1 MNKEAQ
7 MQSHELSLGFTTLDC
22 NQQEG
27 NPLIFL
33 NYVNPDHRLALPSP
47 KGDWYLVNTAVAAV
61 RAGERVLCSKL
72 IDGLYGYYKQLG
84 LIPEG
89 ASIIQVEP
97 QVDGDINYAYPATD
111 PLTILDEQ
119 IYFTNGDKPLVSA
132 ITFTCKRVGYQEQ
145 NLGLKSLDRLSSF
158 QTNNKALFRNASF
171 EYGYRM
177 LPGECLSSWEDL
189 ERAAQTYG
197 GLEYGVWLKFP
208 TGSGGDLVYHTN
220 RASIELL
227 CEGVNRIRD
236 NVVSALSQG
245 KFATDR
251 ELFWPEKEFC
261 PEDFLLVV
269 ESDARNCGEVL
280 VNGSTQFITRKDRGL
295 SVIGH
300 FQQITTEQGEYLGN
314 RSFNST
320 EAVEELLV
328 EQVTRVAEYSRCANQ
343 YYGIQGVDWFLVRD
357 KAGKIEPYVVELNS
371 RPTANTPPA
380 IMAAKLG
387 AEHWVNTNLY
397 TDRPIIDIGDY
408 LDVIG
413 RDLALGNIEEG
424 LVIPQS
430 FRTLVTR
437 RKVFP
442 SPDFKVL
449 ILGTSSDHCNQI
461 IDKLRHRSIRFTP
474 E

>member
-1 MNKEAQ
+1 MTNIEK
-7 MQSHELSLGFTTLDC
+7 ELSLGFTTLDC

-72 IDGLYGYYKQLG
+72 IDGLYDYYKQLG

-89 ASIIQVEP
+89 ASVIQVEP

-111 PLTILDEQ
+111 PFTILDGQ
-119 IYFTNGDKPLVSA
+119 IYFTNRDKPLVSTTA
-132 ITFTCKRVGYQEQ
+132 FTCERVWCQEQ
-145 NLGLKSLDRLSSF
+145 NLGLKSLGRLSSF
-158 QTNNKALFRNASF
+158 QTNNKALFRQASY

-189 ERAAQTYG
+189 ERAAQTYAD
-197 GLEYGVWLKFP
+197 LEYGVWLKFP
-208 TGSGGDLVYHTN
+208 TGSGGDLVYHVN
-220 RASIELL
+220 RISLELL
-227 CEGVNRIRD
+227 YEGVNRIRD
-236 NVVSALSQG
+236 NIISALNQG
-245 KFATDR
+245 KFTTGG
-251 ELFWPEKEFC
+251 EPFWPKKEFC

-280 VNGSTQFITRKDRGL
+280 INGSTQFITRKDRRL
-295 SVIGH
+295 SVVGH

-314 RSFNST
+314 RPLNPMET
-320 EAVEELLV
+320 VEKLLV
-328 EQVTRVAEYSRCANQ
+328 EQTRSVAEYSCCVNQ
-343 YYGIQGVDWFLVRD
+343 YYGIQGVDWFLIRD
-357 KAGKIEPYVVELNS
+357 KTGKIQPYVVELNS
-371 RPTANTPPA
+371 RPTANTPPL
-380 IMAAKLG
+380 IMATKLG
-387 AEHWVNTNLY
+387 AKHWVNTNIY
-397 TDRPIIDIGDY
+397 TDRQIIDIRDY

-413 RDLALGNIEEG
+413 RDLALGNIEDG

-442 SPDFKVL
+442 SPDFKLL
-449 ILGTSSDHCNQI
+449 ILGTSSDHCDQI
-461 IDKLRHRSIRFTP
+461 IEKLSKRSIRFVP